1 MQKKRPD
8 QCLPK
13 KVTLM
18 FSLASVALCTFAL
31 VVNSAAQTAA
41 PAPAS
46 AQAVAKASNSGL
58 KFKAPSIPT
67 FKAGVPT
74 AFNLCNGQQVS
85 LPKGNFSDADGLKLD
100 TAQTPCGEQSTTT
113 PNTVAGGNGPY
124 HFQMDSGSFPP
135 LGMHLGMNGLLYGTP
150 APPTL
155 GGYKP
160 FRVCAVDL
168 SGNADCH
175 DVAIQAQAGAKAPTH
190 SAAVPLALVG
200 GAAVL
205 GGAFAVHQMNNP
217 STSSGSGVSAGQCD
231 GFGSTVNACGA
242 CQCDPNGSGSTA
254 CPDSAQCG
262 GGQCFNYSS
271 DGNQKAPFC

>member
-1 MQKKRPD
+1 MNIKRLD
-8 QCLPK
+8 QCLRT
-13 KVTLM
+13 KVTLV
-18 FSLASVALCTFAL
+18 LALAPVAVCTFAL

-41 PAPAS
+41 PAPAP
-46 AQAVAKASNSGL
+46 AQAVAKANGSAL

-74 AFNLCNGQQVS
+74 AFNLCNGQSISS
-85 LPKGNFSDADGLKLD
+85 LPAKFSDADGLKLD
-100 TAQTPCGEQSTTT
+100 NAQTPCGEQSTTT

-150 APPTL
+150 ARPTL

-175 DVAIQAQAGAKAPTH
+175 EVTVQAQSATNANAH
-190 SAAVPLALVG
+190 SAAVPLALIG

-205 GGAFAVHQMNNP
+205 GGAFAVHEMNNS

-231 GFGSTVNACGA
+231 GFSSTVNACGA
-242 CQCDPNGSGSTA
+242 CSCDPNGSGSTA

>member
-1 MQKKRPD
+1 MGKKRLD
-8 QCLPK
+8 HCLPK

-18 FSLASVALCTFAL
+18 SALASVALCTFAL
-31 VVNSAAQTAA
+31 VLNSAAQTAA
-41 PAPAS
+41 PAPTAV
-46 AQAVAKASNSGL
+46 QANASGL
-58 KFKAPSIPT
+58 KFKAPSVPT

-74 AFNLCNGQQVS
+74 AFNLCNGQSVS

-100 TAQTPCGEQSTTT
+100 TAQTPCGEQATTA
-113 PNTVAGGNGPY
+113 PNTVAGGSAPY

-168 SGNADCH
+168 GGNADCH
-175 DVAIQAQAGAKAPTH
+175 EVTIQAQAATPPKAH
-190 SAAVPLALVG
+190 SAAVPLALIG

-217 STSSGSGVSAGQCD
+217 SSSGSGVSAGQCD
-231 GFGSTVNACGA
+231 GFGSTVNACGP

-271 DGNQKAPFC
+271 DNNQKAPFC

>member
-1 MQKKRPD
+1 VKMKRLD
-8 QCLPK
+8 QCLRK
-13 KVTLM
+13 MVMLM
-18 FSLASVALCTFAL
+18 SALASVAVCTFAL

-41 PAPAS
+41 PAPAPAQTA
-46 AQAVAKASNSGL
+46 AQANGSEM
-58 KFKAPSIPT
+58 KFRAPSIPT

-74 AFNLCNGQQVS
+74 AFNLCNGQTVP

-100 TAQTPCGEQSTTT
+100 TAQSPCGEKATTT
-113 PNTVAGGNGPY
+113 PNTVAGGNAPY

-175 DVAIQAQAGAKAPTH
+175 EVTVQAQAAMQAKGH
-190 SAAVPLALVG
+190 SAAVPLALIG

-205 GGAFAVHQMNNP
+205 GGAYAVHQMNNP

-231 GFGSTVNACGA
+231 GFGSTVNACGP
-242 CQCDPNGSGSTA
+242 CSCDPNGSGSTA
-254 CPDSAQCG
+254 CPDNAQCG

>member
-1 MQKKRPD
+1 MNTMRLD
-8 QCLPK
+8 QCLRK
-13 KVTLM
+13 KVTL
-18 FSLASVALCTFAL
+18 FSALAPVAVCTFAL
-31 VVNSAAQTAA
+31 VLNSAAQTAA
-41 PAPAS
+41 PAPAP
-46 AQAVAKASNSGL
+46 AQAVAKANNPGL

-67 FKAGVPT
+67 LKAGVPT
-74 AFNLCNGQQVS
+74 AFNLCSGQSIQP
-85 LPKGNFSDADGLKLD
+85 LPAKFSDADGLKLD

-113 PNTVAGGNGPY
+113 PNTVAGGNAPY

-135 LGMHLGMNGLLYGTP
+135 LGMHLGMNGVLYGTP

-168 SGNADCH
+168 SANADCH
-175 DVAIQAQAGAKAPTH
+175 EVTIQAQAAPKPNAH
-190 SAAVPLALVG
+190 SAAVPIALIG

-205 GGAFAVHQMNNP
+205 GGAFAVHQMNNS

-231 GFGSTVNACGA
+231 GFGSTVNSCGP

-254 CPDSAQCG
+254 CPSNPQCG

>member
-1 MQKKRPD
+1 MKMKRLD
-8 QCLPK
+8 HCLQK
-13 KVTLM
+13 KVTLL
-18 FSLASVALCTFAL
+18 SALAPVAVCTFAL
-31 VVNSAAQTAA
+31 VLNSAAQTAA
-41 PAPAS
+41 PAPAP
-46 AQAVAKASNSGL
+46 AQAVAKANSSGL

-67 FKAGVPT
+67 LKAGVPT
-74 AFNLCNGQQVS
+74 AFNLCNGQAIQG
-85 LPKGNFSDADGLKLD
+85 LPAKFSDADGLKLD
-100 TAQTPCGEQSTTT
+100 NAQTPCGEQVNAT
-113 PNTVAGGNGPY
+113 PSVAGGNGPY

-168 SGNADCH
+168 SANADCH
-175 DVAIQAQAGAKAPTH
+175 EVTIQAQAATPPKAAH
-190 SAAVPLALVG
+190 SAVVPLALIG

-205 GGAFAVHQMNNP
+205 GGAYAVHQMNNP
-217 STSSGSGVSAGQCD
+217 SSSSGSGVSAGQCD
-231 GFGSTVNACGA
+231 GFGSTINSCGP
-242 CQCDPNGSGSTA
+242 CSCDPNGSGSTA
-254 CPDSAQCG
+254 CPDSSQCG